1 MDSGALRKVVC
12 TTSTRRRGVRA
23 FTLVELLVVIA
34 IIGILVALL
43 LPAIQ
48 SAREAARRSQCQSQ
62 LKNIGLGFL
71 NHESNY
77 KFFPSGGWGYRWSG
91 DPDYSGEKQ
100 PGGWAFSILAF
111 LEEEGLRLVGAGLP
125 LAQKK
130 TELGK
135 QKATPVPLYYCPTRR
150 PPVPT
155 YGPEDSWNAMSPNA
169 GYVGKL
175 DYAGNGGSNAPG
187 QGGAP
192 DFEDGPGSQS
202 DFTCPE
208 KYPNCDFGNFKDEAA
223 VKKGFNGAIIPRW
236 PLEIR
241 QFTDGTSKT
250 LLVGEKYL
258 WERHYGTD
266 WDVGRGENYSVCIDN
281 NSFSA
286 GYDWDNMRWA
296 SIRVNETRPYQPRP
310 DTAMPNPTIGAGQQ
324 GGGCAVSFGSA
335 HPSGFQ
341 VVLCDGSVDSL
352 SFDIDMATLEMLAN
366 RRDGG
371 QAGEPS
377 GTGRR

>member
-1 MDSGALRKVVC
+1 MDSRVIRDVVRKASARNRGA
-12 TTSTRRRGVRA
+12 RA

-48 SAREAARRSQCQSQ
+48 AAREAARRSQCQSQ

-71 NHESNY
+71 NHESNH

-91 DPDYSGEKQ
+91 DPDQNGERQ
-100 PGGWAFSILAF
+100 PGGWAFSILPY
-111 LEEEGLRLVGAGLP
+111 LEEEGLRLVGAGLNP
-125 LAQKK
+125 TQKK
-130 TELGK
+130 AALVK
-135 QKATPVPLYYCPTRR
+135 QKSTPIALYYCPTRR
-150 PPVPT
+150 QVMPT
-155 YGPEDSWNAMSPNA
+155 YGPEDSLNADSPVG

-175 DYAGNGGSNAPG
+175 DYAGNGGSNNPG
-187 QGGAP
+187 EGGAP
-192 DFEDGPGSQS
+192 GFDDGPP
-202 DFTCPE
+202 DIACPD
-208 KYPNCDFGNFKDEAA
+208 KYPACDFGSYNDEAA
-223 VKKGFNGAIIPRW
+223 VKKGFNGAIIPRF
-236 PLEIR
+236 PLELR

-250 LLVGEKYL
+250 LMVAEKYL
-258 WERHYGTD
+258 WERHYGID
-266 WDVGRGENYSVCIDN
+266 DPVGQGQGFSVCIDN

-296 SIRVNETRPYQPRP
+296 SIRVNQTRPYEPRP
-310 DTAMPNPTIGAGQQ
+310 DSAMPNPTIGAGQQ

-371 QAGEPS
+371 QAGEPQ